1 MIMSVEEFK
10 TFVQSDLTDNVLE
23 AKLQALE
30 LLIRRYT
37 NNNFQ
42 TATARRFRP
51 RRLRRWSRPWQ

>member
-10 TFVQSDLTDNVLE
+10 KFAPTNITDAVIE

-42 TATARRFRP
+42 KRSYRKKCRHCRQSFHG
-51 RRLRRWSRPWQ
+51 

>member
-37 NNNFQ
+37 NNNF
-42 TATARRFRP
+42 
-51 RRLRRWSRPWQ
+51 

>member
-42 TATARRFRP
+42 KNEHIEEPLILLAVFSLPMT
-51 RRLRRWSRPWQ
+51 